1 MTTRAYRTF
10 SLDRAVD
17 VFKLSIDDAGQSV
30 LRGFTFVE
38 TTLSSALSGSR
49 VLTLLEPFGA

>member
-1 MTTRAYRTF
+1 
-10 SLDRAVD
+10 LDRAVD